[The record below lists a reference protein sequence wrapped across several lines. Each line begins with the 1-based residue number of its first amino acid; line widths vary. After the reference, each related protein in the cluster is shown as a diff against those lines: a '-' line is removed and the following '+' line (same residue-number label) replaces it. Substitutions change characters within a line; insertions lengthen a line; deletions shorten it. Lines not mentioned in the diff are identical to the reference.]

1 MGAVLGDELGF
12 AAGVMIS
19 PLPII
24 AMILILATPRGRM
37 SGLVFAAGWLVGL
50 SALGAITLAIS
61 GGAGASANGQ
71 PATWVGVLKL
81 VIGLLL
87 VLLALQQWRH
97 RPKDASQAELPK
109 WMAAIDRFTPVK
121 ILGLSLVLSAANAK
135 NAGLTIAA
143 AAAISSSGIPNGQQI
158 AVLAMF
164 VLIGSLGILIPLAVF
179 LIAGERA
186 RNTLSSWK
194 AWAALHNAAIM
205 TVLFTVLG
213 MKLLGDGIGILTS

>member
-50 SALGAITLAIS
+50 SALGAITLVLS
-61 GGAGASANGQ
+61 GGAGASGNGQ
-71 PATWVGVLKL
+71 PADWVGVLKL

-87 VLLALQQWRH
+87 LLLGLQQWRH
-97 RPKDASQAELPK
+97 RPRDASQAELPK

-143 AAAISSSGIPNGQQI
+143 AAAISSSGIPTDQQI
-158 AVLAMF
+158 AVLTMF
-164 VLIGSLGILIPLAVF
+164 VLIGSLGILIPLVVF

-194 AWAALHNAAIM
+194 NWAALHNAAIM
-205 TVLFTVLG
+205 TVLFVVLG
-213 MKLLGDGIGILTS
+213 MKLLGDGIGILIS

>member
-24 AMILILATPRGRM
+24 AMILILATPRGRL

-50 SALGAITLAIS
+50 SALGALTLAI
-61 GGAGASANGQ
+61 ANPEGASENGQ

-97 RPKDASQAELPK
+97 RPKDSSQAELPR
-109 WMAAIDRFTPVK
+109 WMAAIDQFTPVK
-121 ILGLSLVLSAANAK
+121 IAGLALVLSAANAK

-143 AAAISSSGIPNGQQI
+143 SAAISASGIPGGQQI
-158 AVLAMF
+158 VVLAMF
-164 VLIGSLGILIPLAVF
+164 VLIGSLGILIPLVVF
-179 LIAGERA
+179 LVAGERA

-194 AWAALHNAAIM
+194 SWAALHNAAIM

-213 MKLLGDGIGILTS
+213 MKLLGDGIGILIH

>member
-1 MGAVLGDELGF
+1 
-12 AAGVMIS
+12 
-19 PLPII
+19 
-24 AMILILATPRGRM
+24 M

-50 SALGAITLAIS
+50 AGLGAITLAIT
-61 GGAGASANGQ
+61 GGAGASENGK
-71 PATWVGVLKL
+71 PADWVGVLKL

-97 RPKDASQAELPK
+97 RPTDTSQAELPK
-109 WMAAIDRFTPVK
+109 WMAAIDHFNAVK

-143 AAAISSSGIPNGQQI
+143 AAAISSAGVSTDKQVAG
-158 AVLAMF
+158 LAIF
-164 VLIGSLGILIPLAVF
+164 ALIGSPGTLIPLAVF

-186 RNTLSSWK
+186 KNTLSSWK
-194 AWAALHNAAIM
+194 TWAAQHNAAIM

-213 MKLLGDGIGILTS
+213 MKLLGDGIDILIS